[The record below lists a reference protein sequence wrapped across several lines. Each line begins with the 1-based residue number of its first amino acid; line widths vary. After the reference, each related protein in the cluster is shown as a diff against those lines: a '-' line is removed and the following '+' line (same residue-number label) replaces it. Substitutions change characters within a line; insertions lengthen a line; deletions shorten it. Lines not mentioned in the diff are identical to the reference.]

1 MNKRTTIVTVT
12 LAILLVG
19 SIAYA
24 AEKRKQSKLALKGLD
39 SIPDEALAAELLE
52 ATEEHKVKDA
62 DSEVVTSPSDSN
74 EKSKTQSIAKQ
85 TPDKL
90 H

>member
-1 MNKRTTIVTVT
+1 MKKRTKIVTFT

-24 AEKRKQSKLALKGLD
+24 AEKRRQSKLDVQESDMTSEEEALKTEL
-39 SIPDEALAAELLE
+39 LAA
-52 ATEEHKVKDA
+52 
-62 DSEVVTSPSDSN
+62 SEVHQGKMTGTEAASPEKNVNDS
-74 EKSKTQSIAKQ
+74 
-85 TPDKL
+85 PDAGKENVKVAG